1 MIITSNFEKIMKLLF
16 YFLSLIPKRLFEYL
30 IDIYLSLRIYKYSSS
45 FKVTLKNI
53 EIAFPGRNRKDVI
66 LLAKRS
72 FKESVISGY
81 ESIYTWGRNDAVV
94 NSNILRI
101 ENNYLINNLK
111 KNGLIGV
118 SFHNRSV
125 DMLLT
130 WINSQHTT
138 TSLFKKIKNKT
149 LNTYIKHRRE
159 TKNSKCYE
167 TNLSGVKEIFKSLKN
182 NNIVCFAA
190 DQVPKRGFGEHIN
203 FFNVEA
209 YTTTLVQSLVKKTK
223 ANVIYFFIQSSPGND
238 INIILKQCY
247 HNNCND
253 SEYKLLLNK
262 DIEKFI
268 MNRPADYSWEYK
280 RFKRSKNLPNNF
292 YKDT

>member
-159 TKNSKCYE
+159 SKNSKCYE

>member
-1 MIITSNFEKIMKLLF
+1 MKLLF
-16 YFLSLIPKRLFEYL
+16 YFLSLIPKRLIEYL

-53 EIAFPGRNRKDVI
+53 EIAFPGRNRKDVS

-72 FKESVISGY
+72 FKESIISGY
-81 ESIYTWGRNDAVV
+81 ESIYTWGRNDAEV

-111 KNGLIGV
+111 ENGLIGV

-125 DMLLT
+125 DMLLI

-149 LNTYIKHRRE
+149 LNTYVKRRRE
-159 TKNSKCYE
+159 SKNSKSYE

-223 ANVIYFFIQSSPGND
+223 ANVIYFFIQSSPAND
-238 INIILKQCY
+238 INIILKQCTE
-247 HNNCND
+247 NNYND

-280 RFKRSKNLPNNF
+280 RFKRSKNLPNNL

>member
-53 EIAFPGRNRKDVI
+53 EIAFPGRNRKDVS

-72 FKESVISGY
+72 FKESIISGY
-81 ESIYTWGRNDAVV
+81 ESIYTWGRNDAEV

-111 KNGLIGV
+111 ENGLIGV

-125 DMLLT
+125 DMLLI

-149 LNTYIKHRRE
+149 LNTYIRHRRE
-159 TKNSKCYE
+159 SKNSKCYE

-190 DQVPKRGFGEHIN
+190 DQVPKRGFGEYIN

-238 INIILKQCY
+238 INIILKQCTE
-247 HNNCND
+247 NNYSD

>member
-53 EIAFPGRNRKDVI
+53 EIAFPGRNRKDVS

-72 FKESVISGY
+72 FKESIISGY
-81 ESIYTWGRNDAVV
+81 ESIYTWGRNDAEV

-111 KNGLIGV
+111 ENGLIGV

-149 LNTYIKHRRE
+149 LNTYVKRRRE
-159 TKNSKCYE
+159 SKNSKSYE

-190 DQVPKRGFGEHIN
+190 DQVPKRGFGEYIN

-238 INIILKQCY
+238 INIILKQCTE
-247 HNNCND
+247 NNYSD